1 MISIINDYKIAG
13 KSSFR
18 PVPPSHRDI
27 SSRDD
32 GTANL
37 LRFACI
43 RSICLLVYWLDA
55 LRPVFL
61 VEKRGD
67 DTEIE
72 IQMCY
77 LNGFDLFRHRHRRL
91 ITYEQGNRR
100 IRIFI
105 EVLLGIGIK
114 RTVEIDL
121 PIRLPCRHLLV
132 D

>member
-43 RSICLLVYWLDA
+43 RSICLLVYRLDTH
-55 LRPVFL
+55 RPVSL
-61 VEKRGD
+61 VEKRGE
-67 DTEIE
+67 DTEIP
-72 IQMCY
+72 IRQ
-77 LNGFDLFRHRHRRL
+77 LNGFDLSRHRL
-91 ITYEQGNRR
+91 ILDEQGN
-100 IRIFI
+100 
-105 EVLLGIGIK
+105 
-114 RTVEIDL
+114 
-121 PIRLPCRHLLV
+121 
-132 D
+132 